1 MAANDSEKAK
11 LRVMDLI
18 TKLLEYIRDGKRDAN
33 DVSRV
38 LQAVKDDPN
47 FIQQLFPET
56 SASQLIERPRRLK
69 AMLRDWE
76 RFYQDV
82 FGLQKNF
89 SGLKVPSKQPGFDR
103 LLVVAKGMTPSRIYS
118 RMKELM
124 PAWKYWD
131 NLDSITSDRKADQD
145 YAIWVRDRVE
155 ADEELKNKSANQLK
169 QEGIQGITLEE
180 YLLFVLK
187 YFKETLQ
194 GGQAGKHLDIDS
206 WTLCAGSRGS
216 GGRVPRVH
224 WDLLYREV
232 HVSWYSP
239 QDATPFLRA
248 RVAVS

>member
-11 LRVMDLI
+11 LRVMDLV

-47 FIQQLFPET
+47 FIQQLFPEIET
-56 SASQLIERPRRLK
+56 SQSGPEKPRRLK

-76 RFYQDV
+76 KFYQDV

-89 SGLKVPSKQPGFDR
+89 SGLRIPNKKPGFDR
-103 LLVVAKGMTPSRIYS
+103 LLVVAKGLTPNRIYN

-124 PAWKYWD
+124 PAWKYWN
-131 NLDSITSDRKADQD
+131 NLDSIISERKADRD

-155 ADEELKNKSANQLK
+155 ADEELKNKSADVLK

-180 YLLFVLK
+180 RLLFELK
-187 YFKETLQ
+187 YFKET
-194 GGQAGKHLDIDS
+194 GKHLDEQNV
-206 WTLCAGSRGS
+206 TLCAGSRLSLGALPYVRWN
-216 GGRVPRVH
+216 GWHRRVGVDWCVAARACGHLRGRQV
-224 WDLLYREV
+224 
-232 HVSWYSP
+232 VS
-239 QDATPFLRA
+239 
-248 RVAVS
+248 